1 MREYERLKPERE
13 IWRVIKKEREEGNE
27 EEDQG
32 RYKSD
37 EDKVE

>member
-1 MREYERLKPERE
+1 MKPERE
-13 IWRVIKKEREEGNE
+13 IWRVIIKKEREEGNE